1 MERPIFY
8 ALLSMAFAGVT
19 AVIAKLGMQRISGDA
34 ALVVRTSLI
43 FVLVW
48 VNAFALR
55 HTRELELL
63 TRKDL
68 LFLLLSGLTT
78 FLSWLFYYRAVKEGN
93 VSLVA
98 TIDKGSV
105 VVAIA
110 LRSRSWPTV
119 AVALART
126 ARFSASVLGKPIPS
140 NASVPPPF
148 SPGAPLVPF

>member
-110 LRSRSWPTV
+110 LSVWLLKEPLTPKLAVGAGLVLAGLLVLISR
-119 AVALART
+119 
-126 ARFSASVLGKPIPS
+126 
-140 NASVPPPF
+140 
-148 SPGAPLVPF
+148 

>member
-63 TRKDL
+63 TRRDL
-68 LFLLLSGLTT
+68 LFLLLQPAFTRLD
-78 FLSWLFYYRAVKEGN
+78 R
-93 VSLVA
+93 
-98 TIDKGSV
+98 
-105 VVAIA
+105 
-110 LRSRSWPTV
+110 
-119 AVALART
+119 
-126 ARFSASVLGKPIPS
+126 
-140 NASVPPPF
+140 
-148 SPGAPLVPF
+148 

>member
-8 ALLSMAFAGVT
+8 ALLSMVFAGVT

-63 TRKDL
+63 TRRDL

-110 LRSRSWPTV
+110 LSVWLLKEPLTPKLALGAGLVLAGLLVLISR
-119 AVALART
+119 
-126 ARFSASVLGKPIPS
+126 
-140 NASVPPPF
+140 
-148 SPGAPLVPF
+148 

>member
-63 TRKDL
+63 TRRDL

-110 LRSRSWPTV
+110 LSVWLLKEPLTPKL
-119 AVALART
+119 AV
-126 ARFSASVLGKPIPS
+126 
-140 NASVPPPF
+140 
-148 SPGAPLVPF
+148 GAGLV

>member
-63 TRKDL
+63 TRRDL

-110 LRSRSWPTV
+110 LSVWLLKEPLTPKLAVGAGLVLAGLLVLISR
-119 AVALART
+119 
-126 ARFSASVLGKPIPS
+126 
-140 NASVPPPF
+140 
-148 SPGAPLVPF
+148 